1 MTIFYL
7 SYILLTFLISFLFT
21 LLVNKRFSKLLL
33 FCVVFSVLGT
43 FWFKNPGDDFIAP
56 AISIF
61 LLELTILEENGILRL
76 LRPMFF
82 VLFSIAFIFFLFFLI
97 KKKN

>member
-7 SYILLTFLISFLFT
+7 SYILLTLTISFLFT
-21 LLVNKRFSKLLL
+21 LFVHKRFSKLLL
-33 FCVVFSVLGT
+33 FCIVFSVLGT
-43 FWFKNPGDDFIAP
+43 FWFKNPGDDFMAP

-61 LLELTILEENGILRL
+61 LLESTILEKNGILRL

-82 VLFSIAFIFFLFFLI
+82 VLFSIAVLFFFFFLA